1 VLPPVSRQ
9 KGLSRFRSTFPIPP
23 DTELLDLGEG
33 GTPLLEFEIKG
44 RRVSF
49 KCEHLNPTGSFKDRG
64 TVVLVSALLAAGVNE
79 AVEDS
84 SGNAGAS
91 FAAYAARAGIS
102 ARVFVPDYASGPK
115 RAQIEAYGA
124 EVVGV
129 PGPRSA
135 ASQAVLEAA
144 QEGSVYASHA
154 FLPHGLAGMATVA
167 FELVEQIEGTPGTIY
182 MPVGQG
188 TLFLGIFRGFQA
200 LMTAGLID
208 RIPRLMGIQAK
219 ACAPLWEAYKMKDSM
234 PVEVVERQTHAEGI
248 RIQNPHRG
256 AEILA
261 ALEACDGGM
270 IAVEEQDILKGRD
283 ALGRLG
289 LYVEPTSAVVWPA
302 ITSTMD
308 EVPDPI
314 VAVLTGSGFKTSA

>member
-1 VLPPVSRQ
+1 
-9 KGLSRFRSTFPIPP
+9 
-23 DTELLDLGEG
+23 LLDFDVE
-33 GTPLLEFEIKG
+33 G

-64 TVVLVSALLAAGVNE
+64 TVVLVSALVASRVSE

-91 FAAYAARAGIS
+91 FAAYAARAGIA
-102 ARVFVPDYASGPK
+102 ARIFVPDYASGPK

-124 EVVGV
+124 EVVRV

-135 ASQAVLEAA
+135 ASQAVVRAA
-144 QEGSVYASHA
+144 QEGVVYASHA
-154 FLPHGLAGMATVA
+154 YLPHGLAGMATVA
-167 FELVEQIEGTPGTIY
+167 FELVEHLGRAPGAVY

-188 TLFLGIFRGFQA
+188 TLFLGVFRGFQA
-200 LMTAGLID
+200 LVSAGLID
-208 RIPRLMGIQAK
+208 RVPRLMGVQAK
-219 ACAPLWEAYKMKDSM
+219 ACAPMWEAFRSNSSI
-234 PVEVVERQTHAEGI
+234 PVEVVEKDTLAEGI

-256 AEILA
+256 VEIMA
-261 ALEACDGGM
+261 ALEACEGSI
-270 IAVEEQDILKGRD
+270 IAVEEEDIVEGRN

-289 LYVEPTSAVVWPA
+289 LYVEPTSAVVWSA

-308 EVPDPI
+308 QVPDPI